1 MKKIFKKF
9 SVSKIV
15 VAGLLASIFL
25 QPVSALAEV
34 RAGSVE
40 ITPFVGYNLFQG
52 LLNLENSLIYGG
64 RLGYN
69 ITSHFGLEGSAE
81 FINTRV
87 LNRSITGTK
96 EGRYSAPMDKVD
108 LGFYTLNAVYH
119 ILPEEKFTPFIFA
132 GFGGVHSHPRIANKD
147 MSVIDFGIGAKY
159 QVAENV
165 AVRFDLRDNMVS
177 ELFQE
182 IRHNVNGTAG
192 LVIAFGGT
200 PHAAPAVEAPVCPAC
215 PTCVAC
221 PAPVAPVVLKDTT
234 APYVTLTTPYNDAE
248 GVPVQRQ
255 IYVSFSEA
263 MDTATINTNTFT
275 LYQGNTPVPGKVAA
289 PSDAPASFT
298 QVSDLKPNTI
308 YTGRITTGAKDLAG
322 NPLKKDY
329 VWNFRTAP
337 TPEPVI
343 ITKTETKVKTKTVV
357 VNKFVMLTGAHFAF
371 DSAVITPAGKE
382 LIKQNIKIMKESPD
396 VKVQIQGHT
405 SASGSAKYN
414 QGLSERRA
422 KSVRDFVVNEGG
434 IAPERVEAIGYGKTR
449 PAVKETNP
457 KNIKSKAALANMR
470 VVFEIMEEK

>member
-1 MKKIFKKF
+1 MKTIFKKIP
-9 SVSKIV
+9 VSQIV
-15 VAGLLASIFL
+15 AAGLLAAVFL

-40 ITPFVGYNLFQG
+40 LTPFVGYNLFQRSQ
-52 LLNLENSLIYGG
+52 NLRDSLIYGG

-69 ITSHFGLEGSAE
+69 FTNHFGLEGSVA
-81 FINTRV
+81 FINSHV
-87 LNRSITGTK
+87 DNKNITGTK
-96 EGRYSAPMDKVD
+96 EGRYSASMDKVD
-108 LGFYTLNAVYH
+108 LGFYGLDAVYH
-119 ILPEEKFTPFIFA
+119 FLPEEKFTPFIFA
-132 GFGGVHSHPRIANKD
+132 GFGGVHSHPRISNKD

-159 QVAENV
+159 QVAEHV
-165 AVRFDLRDNMVS
+165 ALRFDLRDNMVS

-192 LVIAFGGT
+192 IVIAFGGT
-200 PHAAPAVEAPVCPAC
+200 PYAAPAVEAPVCPAC

-221 PAPVAPVVLKDTT
+221 PPPVVLKDTT

-248 GVPVQRQ
+248 GVPVHRQ
-255 IYVSFSEA
+255 IYVSFSKA

-275 LYQGNTPVPGKVAA
+275 LYQGTTPVPGKVSA
-289 PSDAPASFT
+289 PSNAPASFT
-298 QVSDLKPNTI
+298 QVSDLKPNTN
-308 YTGRITTGAKDLAG
+308 YTGRITTGATDLAG

-329 VWNFRTAP
+329 VWNFKTAP
-337 TPEPVI
+337 TPEPVV

-382 LIKQNIKIMKESPD
+382 LIKQNIKIMKENPD

-414 QGLSERRA
+414 QALSERRA
-422 KSVRDFVVNEGG
+422 NSVRDFVVKEGG

-457 KNIKSKAALANMR
+457 RNLRSKAALANMR